1 MTGSVLRR
9 VACFGA
15 ITMSMD
21 LAAVVVAL
29 AFTYRWGERLPAW
42 LVLPPIWVATG
53 LLAPITLGVPL
64 GSLVQALAGGSP
76 VTPDNGLRG
85 WVYAV
90 VYGGFIVQ
98 AIMLLATF
106 GFYAR
111 SRWAEVFRLRV
122 MDLPA
127 VSAWQLRIA
136 DVAAVVA
143 IGYGVLHVVW
153 ALSGGGFGGDPAS
166 VQTALQ
172 KTFWAVQGPLS
183 MVGAAGVLTL
193 AHRWGHG
200 RLLVPLASAWVGTGV
215 VFASGLYAA
224 MVAAGSSMVRFPVLV
239 LCAGTG
245 LLMAALVVRLLSWRS
260 SDPRQGRIAIRTAAG
275 DRELIV

>member
-1 MTGSVLRR
+1 
-9 VACFGA
+9 
-15 ITMSMD
+15 
-21 LAAVVVAL
+21 
-29 AFTYRWGERLPAW
+29 
-42 LVLPPIWVATG
+42 
-53 LLAPITLGVPL
+53 
-64 GSLVQALAGGSP
+64 
-76 VTPDNGLRG
+76 
-85 WVYAV
+85 
-90 VYGGFIVQ
+90 
-98 AIMLLATF
+98 
-106 GFYAR
+106 
-111 SRWAEVFRLRV
+111 
-122 MDLPA
+122 
-127 VSAWQLRIA
+127 
-136 DVAAVVA
+136 
-143 IGYGVLHVVW
+143 VVW

-193 AHRWGHG
+193 AHRWGRG